1 MDLRGNAVTWLGHG
15 TWLWETSEGK
25 RLLIDTWLAGN
36 PATPDEY
43 KDPAAVKAD
52 GILITHGHFDHIG
65 GDGGAEAVDAITKS
79 GAPTFALFEVAVFL
93 GAKGCE
99 VTGFNIGG
107 SVEVCGVAATMVNAV
122 HSAGITL
129 EDGSMAYGGQPIG
142 YVLEFPD
149 GLVVYQAGDTDVF
162 GDMALIAE
170 IYQPHV
176 SVLPVGDFYTMGPR
190 QAAHAV
196 RLLGAKQVLCGH
208 FGTFPALNGTPAKLR
223 ELVGAGVD
231 IPDISP
237 GDRLS

>member
-25 RLLIDTWLAGN
+25 RLLIDCWLEGN
-36 PATPDEY
+36 PACPDDL
-43 KDPAAVKAD
+43 KDAAALNLD
-52 GILITHGHFDHIG
+52 GILITHGHFDHITQG
-65 GDGGAEAVDAITKS
+65 GVEAVEVITKS
-79 GAPTFALFEVAVFL
+79 GAPAFAQFEVAVYL
-93 GAKGCE
+93 GSKGVE
-99 VTGFNIGG
+99 VTGFNKGG
-107 SVEVCGVAATMVNAV
+107 TAEVAGIQATMVHAI
-122 HSAGITL
+122 HSAGITHD
-129 EDGSMAYGGQPIG
+129 DGTMVYGGEPTG

-176 SVLPVGDFYTMGPR
+176 SVLPIGGFYTMSPR

-196 RLLGAKQVLCGH
+196 RLLGATQVLCGH
-208 FGTFPALNGTPAKLR
+208 FGTFPALSGTPAALR
-223 ELVGAGVD
+223 DLVGGGVD

>member
-43 KDPAAVKAD
+43 KDPAALKAD

-65 GDGGAEAVDAITKS
+65 SDGAEAVDAITKS
-79 GAPTFALFEVAVFL
+79 GAPTFAPFEVAVFL
-93 GAKGCE
+93 GGKGCE
-99 VTGFNIGG
+99 VTGFIIGG
-107 SVEVCGVAATMVNAV
+107 SVEVAGVTATMVNAV
-122 HSAGITL
+122 HSGGITL
-129 EDGSMAYGGQPIG
+129 ADGTMAYGGQPIG
-142 YVLEFPD
+142 YVLAFPD

-208 FGTFPALNGTPAKLR
+208 FGTFPALSGTPAKLR

>member
-1 MDLRGNAVTWLGHG
+1 MDLRGNFVTWAGHG

-36 PATPDEY
+36 PACPDDL
-43 KDPAAVKAD
+43 KDPAALRLD

-65 GDGGAEAVDAITKS
+65 QGGVEAAAAITAS
-79 GAPTFALFEVAVFL
+79 GAPAFAQFEVAVYL
-93 GAKGCE
+93 GGKGSD
-99 VTGFNIGG
+99 VTGFNKGG
-107 SVEVCGVAATMVNAV
+107 TVEVAGVKATMVHAV
-122 HSAGITL
+122 HSAGITDD
-129 EDGSMAYGGQPIG
+129 DGSIVYGGEPTG

-176 SVLPVGDFYTMGPR
+176 SVLPIGDFYTMGPR

-196 RLLGAKQVLCGH
+196 RLLGATQVLCGH
-208 FGTFPALNGTPAKLR
+208 FGTFPALDGTPAKLR
-223 ELVGAGVD
+223 ALVGAGVN
-231 IPDISP
+231 IPDITP
-237 GDRLS
+237 GMRLP